1 METDHLHPQ
10 QIARRIAH
18 IMHCLG
24 WTQEELAAA
33 LGVTQPAVSQYL
45 KGRIPPAP
53 ILYRLARL
61 GQTSMEW
68 ILTGHAAS
76 DAGAAVHEDRSGYG
90 REVALLALYR
100 QLPASLQTALL
111 NFLRQLV
118 RQRHDYS
125 Q

>member
-1 METDHLHPQ
+1 MKEESLHPQ
-10 QIARRIAH
+10 QIARRIEQILNA
-18 IMHCLG
+18 LG

-53 ILYRLARL
+53 ILYQLARL
-61 GQTSMEW
+61 GQTTMEW
-68 ILTGHAAS
+68 ILTGHGAS
-76 DAGAAVHEDRSGYG
+76 EPGPAVHEDRPGYG
-90 REVALLALYR
+90 REAALLALYR
-100 QLPASLQTALL
+100 QLPPSLQTALT

-118 RQRHDYS
+118 RSMQERS